1 MTALRRIPTATLAA
15 LVLAATAFVLAACAE
30 RSEAAAAKVAAEQGV
45 PLALP
50 ATAQDRPVAAP
61 EQPKD
66 PSPLAAAAG
75 SKPAPSPEEVEF
87 LKPAPK

>member
-1 MTALRRIPTATLAA
+1 MTALRRIPTVALAA
-15 LVLAATAFVLAACAE
+15 LALAATAFVLAACAE
-30 RSEAAAAKVAAEQGV
+30 RSEAAAAKIAAEQGV

-61 EQPKD
+61 EKPKD
-66 PSPLAAAAG
+66 STPPAPAVG
-75 SKPAPSPEEVEF
+75 PKPAPSREEVEF

>member
-1 MTALRRIPTATLAA
+1 MTALRRIPTAALAA
-15 LVLAATAFVLAACAE
+15 LALAVTAFVLAACAE

-66 PSPLAAAAG
+66 PSPPAP
-75 SKPAPSPEEVEF
+75 KPAPSREEIEF